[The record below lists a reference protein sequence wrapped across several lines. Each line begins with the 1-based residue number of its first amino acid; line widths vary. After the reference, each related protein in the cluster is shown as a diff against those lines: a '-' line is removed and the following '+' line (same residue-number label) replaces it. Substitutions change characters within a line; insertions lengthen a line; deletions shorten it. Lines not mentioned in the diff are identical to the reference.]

1 MQSVLLGGAD
11 YVRKAEG
18 GTMATGEGEKHSLFG
33 RVVIRAEPEALNKVT
48 QYRLSFTY
56 VATLLAAS

>member
-1 MQSVLLGGAD
+1 M
-11 YVRKAEG
+11 YVRLRVVPWQQGRVK
-18 GTMATGEGEKHSLFG
+18 TISLFG